1 MNDRNQ
7 IHKLSSNQIL
17 DLDSVD
23 VKVLVKNNMYT
34 NMEKLKNLRIFRFYT
49 GQNTCIYLTG
59 SLHMISQAN
68 ELSTSGSFRGTGILL
83 MFSMF
88 KSEQGIPP

>member
-23 VKVLVKNNMYT
+23 VKVSCSFSKEQHVYKYGKVK
-34 NMEKLKNLRIFRFYT
+34 KLADI
-49 GQNTCIYLTG
+49 
-59 SLHMISQAN
+59 
-68 ELSTSGSFRGTGILL
+68 
-83 MFSMF
+83 
-88 KSEQGIPP
+88 